1 MSFKKVAVLGSGV
14 MGLGIA
20 AHCANAGLDV
30 VLLDVP
36 AKEGPRNGLAEAAIK
51 QGLKQRPAPFMH
63 RRNAR
68 RIVAGNLEDDLSLA
82 ADCDWVIEVII
93 ENLEI
98 KQGLYA
104 RLEQVLGRDVILT
117 SNTSTIPL
125 HALTAKLGADLK
137 SRFAITH
144 FFNPPRYLR
153 LLELVHGP
161 ETKAE
166 VVTRLRDFC
175 DRVLGKGVVE
185 CRDSPAFIANRIG
198 QFWTGLALRAA
209 FDRGLTVEE
218 ADAIN
223 GKPFGIPKTGVF
235 ALMDLVGL
243 DLIPLIDKSMRTL
256 LPADDSYLKI
266 GSIPLIDEMVAAG
279 FTGRKGKGGFYKMQQ
294 SPEGRR
300 TKLSRNLIT
309 GEYSPSVK
317 ASMKSLSAGRKGPR
331 ALIEAGDEGAAY
343 AWELFSSVI
352 CYAAELA
359 EDIAYAPQSI
369 DEAME
374 WGYAWQAGPFKL
386 LDQLGVAWF
395 VDRLEAEDRA
405 VPVLIAKA
413 KAAGSIYTIN
423 ASTGRDQILGFDGKY
438 ADVTVPEGVLLLS
451 EIKRSSEPVKRNT
464 SAALWDLGD
473 GVLGLEFTSKS
484 NTLDNDIMTLIK
496 QTVKLIEGEDRYRAL
511 VIYNDGSN
519 FSVGANLVLAI
530 FAINM
535 ALWPAIDSMIKEGQ
549 DACMALRFANFPVI
563 AAPFGYA
570 FGGGC
575 EICLHADA
583 IQASAETYIGL
594 VEVGV
599 GLIPGWGG
607 CKELVRRH
615 YSAPNKPRGPM
626 PAVAKAFEYIS
637 TAKVATSAQ
646 EAEDMLILNASSGI
660 TFNRTRLL
668 ADAKAR
674 ALALAEGYQP
684 PEPEAFKLPGASGR
698 AALDLAV
705 KDAQAKGLASD
716 YDVELAG
723 ALASVITGGE
733 KDVIDHVSEQDM
745 LDLERKAFTVLVRK
759 TKTQDRITHML
770 ETRKPLRN

>member
-144 FFNPPRYLR
+144 FFNRRAICACWSWCTGRRPGPRSSPGCATSATVCWARAWWSAGY
-153 LLELVHGP
+153 
-161 ETKAE
+161 
-166 VVTRLRDFC
+166 
-175 DRVLGKGVVE
+175 
-185 CRDSPAFIANRIG
+185 SPAFIANRIG

-405 VPVLIAKA
+405 VPALIAKA

-549 DACMALRFANFPVI
+549 DACMALRFANFPVV

-637 TAKVATSAQ
+637 TAKVATSA
-646 EAEDMLILNASSGI
+646 
-660 TFNRTRLL
+660 
-668 ADAKAR
+668 
-674 ALALAEGYQP
+674 
-684 PEPEAFKLPGASGR
+684 
-698 AALDLAV
+698 
-705 KDAQAKGLASD
+705 
-716 YDVELAG
+716 
-723 ALASVITGGE
+723 
-733 KDVIDHVSEQDM
+733 
-745 LDLERKAFTVLVRK
+745 
-759 TKTQDRITHML
+759 
-770 ETRKPLRN
+770 RKPRTCSS